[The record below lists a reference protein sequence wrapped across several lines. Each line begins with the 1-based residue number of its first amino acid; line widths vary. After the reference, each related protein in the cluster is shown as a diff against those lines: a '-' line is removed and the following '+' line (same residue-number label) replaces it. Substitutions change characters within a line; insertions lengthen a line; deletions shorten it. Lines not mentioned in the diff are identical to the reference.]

1 MVVVGGGVIGLEMG
15 SVYQRLGTEVT
26 VIQHTDR
33 ICPFL
38 DIEVGKAFTNS
49 LKKQGLK
56 FLFNT
61 KVANGVNNKEKGVL
75 INLTDAISGASSKI
89 ETDVALIS
97 IGRHAF
103 TGGLQLDKAGLKTN
117 ERGVI

>member
-1 MVVVGGGVIGLEMG
+1 M
-15 SVYQRLGTEVT
+15 T

-38 DIEVGKAFTNS
+38 DVEVGKAFSNL

-61 KVANGVNNKEKGVL
+61 KVKNGVNSKEKGVL
-75 INLTDAISGASSKI
+75 INLEDTVTGAPSKI

-103 TGGLQLDKAGLKTN
+103 TGGL
-117 ERGVI
+117 